1 MQQSQ
6 GNWVRII
13 EAIDKPLG
21 FYVLALLIIEGFLA
35 LVLTLSG
42 LEADVKE
49 RGMWSG
55 VGMFILVVSIV
66 SVIVWFKPTNLTF
79 TELGSLTQMGRVPYG
94 TNLREMTES
103 DLPSGRARPPGD
115 S

>member
-55 VGMFILVVSIV
+55 VGMFLLVLIIV